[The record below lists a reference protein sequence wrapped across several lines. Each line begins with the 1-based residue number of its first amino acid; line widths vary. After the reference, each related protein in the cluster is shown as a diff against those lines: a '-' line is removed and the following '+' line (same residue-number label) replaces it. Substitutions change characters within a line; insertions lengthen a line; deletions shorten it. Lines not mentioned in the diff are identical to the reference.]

1 MKKMHTLLLGVLPIL
16 LLLVTCGQDT
26 PTSVSQT
33 GEKDSIALPGYS
45 LLKKGAKPSVF
56 AMLDDFATET
66 TGASGSGS
74 VKVRKRSVQIKVK
87 AKNLLAKHAY
97 ELNVTIGPDG
107 SFPPSTFVTFGPVTS
122 KKKGKVKFKEDLD
135 LVGLFGP
142 GTYRLD
148 FFITHDHSTGTGEFL
163 GLDRDPLLR
172 CAPFTEVTVK

>member
-33 GEKDSIALPGYS
+33 GEKDSTALPGS
-45 LLKKGAKPSVF
+45 LLKKGAKF
-56 AMLDDFATET
+56 AMLDDFAIEK

-87 AKNLLAKHAY
+87 AKNLLAKQAY

-107 SFPPSTFVTFGPVTS
+107 SFPPSAFVTFGPVTS

-148 FFITHDHSTGTGEFL
+148 FFITHDHSTGTGVFL
-163 GLDRDPLLR
+163 GLNRDPLLR
-172 CAPFTEVTVK
+172 CAPFTVVTVK